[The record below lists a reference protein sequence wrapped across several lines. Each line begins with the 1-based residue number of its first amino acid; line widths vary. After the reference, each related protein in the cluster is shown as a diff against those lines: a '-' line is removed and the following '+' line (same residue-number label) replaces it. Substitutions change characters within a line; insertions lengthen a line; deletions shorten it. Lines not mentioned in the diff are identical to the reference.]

1 MPPFWALKRTTEE
14 TESNLSMVFVP
25 LEQTWLLGMGDE
37 PVKWLEAN
45 LPGFVCSHIPV
56 AVNTR
61 TLEPGDELV
70 LHVAPVPKRKQ
81 EQTQG
86 KDWKQAAQRELKKP
100 RT

>member
-1 MPPFWALKRTTEE
+1 ME

-37 PVKWLEAN
+37 PVKWQEAT
-45 LPGFVCSHIPV
+45 LPGSVTYHIPV
-56 AVNTR
+56 AVNTK

-70 LHVAPVPKRKQ
+70 LHVAAVTKRKA
-81 EQTQG
+81 EQTRG
-86 KDWKQAAQRELKKP
+86 AAWKAAAQRELKMP

>member
-1 MPPFWALKRTTEE
+1 MPPFWALKRTTVE

-37 PVKWLEAN
+37 PVKWKEAN
-45 LPGFVCSHIPV
+45 LPGFVSFHIPV

-70 LHVAPVPKRKQ
+70 LHVAPAPKRKQ